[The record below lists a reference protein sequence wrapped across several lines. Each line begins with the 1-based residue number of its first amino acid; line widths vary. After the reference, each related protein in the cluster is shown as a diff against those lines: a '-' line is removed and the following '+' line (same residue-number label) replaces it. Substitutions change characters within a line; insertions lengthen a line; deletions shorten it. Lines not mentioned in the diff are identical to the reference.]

1 MDRQL
6 LRQTLR
12 YGSITALQQS
22 CQPIGKLLIQGAV
35 NPLGVDMIAAFN
47 AVNRID
53 DYAFTPEQSISHG
66 ITTFV
71 AQNRGQEGTHQ
82 EGIQERPY
90 AGSML
95 LGVYLHN
102 HHIIQK
108 AAYGAVCNGG
118 K

>member
-12 YGSITALQQS
+12 YGSVTALQQS

-35 NPLGVDMIAAFN
+35 NPRGVDMSAAFN

-53 DYAFTPEQSISHG
+53 DYAFTPEQSISLA
-66 ITTFV
+66 V
-71 AQNRGQEGTHQ
+71 SYTHLDVYKRQ
-82 EGIQERPY
+82 ILEY
-90 AGSML
+90 AVQLFGW
-95 LGVYLHN
+95 
-102 HHIIQK
+102 K
-108 AAYGAVCNGG
+108 DGAEEEVG